1 MAMPNVNFFEAGKA
15 DLTPKE
21 KEIIARRERL
31 LGPAYRLSYQHPL
44 HIVRGEGVWLYDAGG
59 KTYLDAYNNV
69 PCVGHCHPHV
79 IAALAKQASTL
90 NVHTRYMHEAVLDY
104 AEKLLATFPA
114 ELGHVM
120 FTCSGSEANDLACRF
135 AEVYTGGTGF
145 IATELAYHGGTKVAA
160 EISPSLGGF
169 AKNAPHV
176 RLIPAPDA
184 YRAQGQ
190 DVGAVFAAHV
200 QRAIQDMQAHGIRPA
215 ALIVDTIFASDGV
228 FADPP
233 GFLTQAAEVIR
244 KAGGLFIADEVQ
256 AGFGRT
262 GEQMWGFERHG
273 LVPDIATMGKPMG
286 AGYPMAGL
294 AIKPE
299 IVKGFSSQSRYF
311 NTFGG
316 TPVAAA
322 VGLAVLEVIE
332 REQLM
337 ENVSAVGHHLR
348 QGLKKLAIKHPL
360 IGDVRGAGLYIA
372 AELVRDRKT
381 LEPATAET
389 ERVVNSLREKRVLIS
404 SAGISSNIL
413 KIRPPLTFSKDNA
426 DLLLAKLDE
435 ALAAL

>member
-1 MAMPNVNFFEAGKA
+1 MATMPNVNFFEAGKA
-15 DLTPKE
+15 ALTPKE
-21 KEIIARRERL
+21 KEIVARRERL

-44 HIVRGEGVWLYDAGG
+44 HIVKGEGVWLYDAEG
-59 KTYLDAYNNV
+59 KAYLDAYNNV
-69 PCVGHCHPHV
+69 PCVGHCHPQV
-79 IAALAKQASTL
+79 VEALTKQASTL

-120 FTCSGSEANDLACRF
+120 FTCTGSEANDLACRF
-135 AEVYTGGTGF
+135 AEVHTGGTGF
-145 IATELAYHGGTKVAA
+145 IATDLAYHGGTKLIA
-160 EISPSLGGF
+160 ELSPSLGGF
-169 AKNAPHV
+169 AKKAPHV
-176 RLIPAPDA
+176 RLIPSPDT
-184 YRAQGQ
+184 YRTQG
-190 DVGAVFAAHV
+190 DVGATFAAHV
-200 QRAIQDMQAHGIRPA
+200 QKAVEDMQAHGIKPA

-233 GFLTQAAEVIR
+233 GFLVQAAEIIR

-262 GEQMWGFERHG
+262 GGQMWGFERHS
-273 LVPDIATMGKPMG
+273 LVPDIVTMGKPMG
-286 AGYPMAGL
+286 AGYPLAGL

-299 IVKGFSSQSRYF
+299 IVKAFGQQSRYF

-322 VGLAVLEVIE
+322 VGMAVLEVIE
-332 REQLM
+332 REGLM
-337 ENVSAVGHHLR
+337 ENVSKVGHHLR
-348 QGLKKLAIKHPL
+348 QGLKKLALKYPI
-360 IGDVRGAGLYIA
+360 IGDVRGAGLYVA

-404 SAGISSNIL
+404 SAGLHSNIL
-413 KIRPPLTFSKDNA
+413 KIRPPLVFSKDNA

-435 ALAAL
+435 ALAAE